1 MGGSLLRLTGR
12 RGPQAAPPRPSA
24 RRGPGCGAWEDS
36 GVSADEQSANPAR
49 EPGRAAGHEAGTARP
64 HPNPATAAS
73 AFIRACRR
81 EPVPHTPVWFM
92 RQAGRSL
99 PEYRKVREGTGMLE
113 SCMRPD
119 LVTEITLQPV
129 RRHKVDAA
137 IYFSDIVV
145 PLKAIGLDLD
155 IKPGVGPV
163 VAEPIRTRADL
174 ERLRPLEP
182 DDVSYV
188 TEAVGMLTGELG
200 ATPLIGFAGAPFTL
214 ASYLVEGGPSRNH
227 ERTKAMMYG
236 EPELWAD
243 LLDRL
248 AEITAAFLKVQIE
261 AGAAAVQLFDSWVGA
276 LAPDDY
282 RRSVLPASAKVFE
295 AVARYGVPRIHFGV
309 GTGELLGL
317 MGQAGADVVGVDWRV
332 PLGEASR
339 RVGPGKALQG
349 NLDPA
354 VLFAP
359 PAAVQMKA
367 REVLH
372 AAQAAPGHV
381 FNLGHG
387 VLPDTDPD
395 ALTRLVD
402 FVHTTTE
409 IR

>member
-1 MGGSLLRLTGR
+1 
-12 RGPQAAPPRPSA
+12 
-24 RRGPGCGAWEDS
+24 
-36 GVSADEQSANPAR
+36 
-49 EPGRAAGHEAGTARP
+49 
-64 HPNPATAAS
+64 
-73 AFIRACRR
+73 
-81 EPVPHTPVWFM
+81 M

-99 PEYRKVREGTGMLE
+99 PEYLKLREGIAMLD

-119 LVTEITLQPV
+119 LVAEITLQPV
-129 RRHKVDAA
+129 RRHEVDAA

-163 VAEPIRTRADL
+163 VADPIRTRDDL
-174 ERLRPLEP
+174 KRLRGLEP
-182 DDVSYV
+182 EDVWYV
-188 TEAVGMLTGELG
+188 TEAIGLLTAQLG

-227 ERTKAMMYG
+227 ERTKALMYG
-236 EPELWAD
+236 DPELWAD

-261 AGAAAVQLFDSWVGA
+261 AGASAVQLFDSWVGA
-276 LAPDDY
+276 LAPADY
-282 RRSVLPASAKVFE
+282 RRHVMPASAKVFD
-295 AVARYGVPRIHFGV
+295 AVAGYGVPRIHFGV
-309 GTGELLGL
+309 GTGELLGP
-317 MGQAGADVVGVDWRV
+317 MGEAGADVVGVDWRV
-332 PLGEASR
+332 PLDEAAR

-359 PAAVQMKA
+359 TRAVEAKA
-367 REVLH
+367 GEVLT
-372 AAQAAPGHV
+372 AARAVTAAGGGHI

-387 VLPDTDPD
+387 VLPSTDPD

-402 FVHTTTE
+402 FVHRSTE
-409 IR
+409 V